1 MMEALSHVPDGYI
14 IGGLWTATAG
24 VTGSVLYWF
33 ARKILAILEKVER
46 IAQSLY
52 GSPDARVP
60 DGLLSTVA
68 SQGVAIDTLAT
79 NQVRMEGRLT
89 ATERTCRMVHGDI
102 IVRGEE

>member
-1 MMEALSHVPDGYI
+1 MMESLPNLPESYV
-14 IGGLWTATAG
+14 IGGLWTLSVGTTGG
-24 VTGSVLYWF
+24 VLLWF
-33 ARKILAILEKVER
+33 ARKVMAILEKVER

-68 SQGVAIDTLAT
+68 EHGVAIDALST
-79 NQVRMEGRLT
+79 NQVRIEGRVLS
-89 ATERTCRMVHGDI
+89 TERTCRMVHGDI

>member
-1 MMEALSHVPDGYI
+1 MMEALPHLSESYV
-14 IGGLWTATAG
+14 IGGLWTLTIGTTGG
-24 VTGSVLYWF
+24 VVLWF
-33 ARKILAILEKVER
+33 ARKVLAILEKVER

-68 SQGVAIDTLAT
+68 EQGVTIGVLSAS
-79 NQVRMEGRLT
+79 QVRLDGRMT
-89 ATERTCRMVHGDI
+89 AQERTCRMVHGDI